1 MLSADEFIVTILD
14 KEYLIKG
21 LSLGG
26 DPSIVKK
33 LTMEYSVSSD
43 LPLTDDDHE
52 LVKGFLSAL
61 VKESMNGVNGKD
73 CLKELN
79 PQPELFS

>member
-26 DPSIVKK
+26 DPSIDKK

-52 LVKGFLSAL
+52 LVKSFLSAL